1 MTDLQKII
9 VSVRFSKREKD
20 ILDAYAKL
28 HGKKQSDI
36 LREAVM
42 RMIEDD
48 QDFRLLEEARQKT
61 TRYVS
66 LKEARK
72 ELEEMEGANL

>member
-1 MTDLQKII
+1 MADLQKI
-9 VSVRFSKREKD
+9 VSVRFSKQEKAM
-20 ILDAYAKL
+20 LDAYAKL

-36 LREAVM
+36 LREAAM
-42 RMIEDD
+42 HMIEDD
-48 QDFRLLEEARQKT
+48 QDFRLLEEAKRKT

-72 ELEEMEGANL
+72 ELELEDTTL

>member
-1 MTDLQKII
+1 MPDLQKI
-9 VSVRFSKREKD
+9 VSVRFTKHEKSM
-20 ILDAYAKL
+20 LDAYAKL

-36 LREAVM
+36 LREAAM

-48 QDFRLLEEARQKT
+48 QDFRLLEEAKRKT

-66 LKEARK
+66 LKEAR
-72 ELEEMEGANL
+72 

>member
-1 MTDLQKII
+1 MSGLQKII
-9 VSVRFSKREKD
+9 SVRFNPSEKSM
-20 ILDAYAKL
+20 IDAYAKL

-36 LREAVM
+36 LREAAM

-48 QDFRLLEEARQKT
+48 QDFRLLEEAKRKT

-66 LKEARK
+66 LREAREQL
-72 ELEEMEGANL
+72 ELDSPNL